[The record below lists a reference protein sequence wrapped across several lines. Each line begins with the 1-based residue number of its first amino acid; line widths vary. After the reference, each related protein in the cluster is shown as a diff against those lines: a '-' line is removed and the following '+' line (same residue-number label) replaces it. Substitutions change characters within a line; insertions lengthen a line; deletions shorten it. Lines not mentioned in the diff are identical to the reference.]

1 MKLLQTLIPGADA
14 ATDTTIKAT
23 GELASM
29 DSINKALTDSLAN
42 INSLGDLGA
51 VVTGQNPLIKNAL
64 ASLIDLGI
72 RFLPKLIVALL
83 VWWLGWKLVKLLT
96 KGMKR
101 MFERKN
107 VDPSLH
113 TFLIS
118 IVNVLLKILTFLMV
132 MGIVGIQATSFIAIL
147 GALGLAIGMALQG
160 TLQNFAGG
168 VIILLMK
175 PFKVGD
181 YIETGNYAGYVTDI
195 RIFHTIMKP
204 FNGRTIVIPNSELAT
219 KSLTN
224 HTKEPYIRLS
234 AEVSVAYGTDPK
246 IVKEVLWDVVHNYEN
261 TISDVDKKPLVLKE
275 PKGSSIYLTKLG
287 DSSVNY
293 TILMWCTI
301 ENYWTV
307 WGKMYEDLY
316 NALNAAHIPI
326 PFPQID
332 VHLDRPNNKVSFSR

>member
-1 MKLLQTLIPGADA
+1 
-14 ATDTTIKAT
+14 
-23 GELASM
+23 M
-29 DSINKALTDSLAN
+29 DSVHKAVADSLSN

-64 ASLIDLGI
+64 TSLTDLGV

-83 VWWLGWKLVKLLT
+83 IWWLGWKLVKLLT

-101 MFERKN
+101 MFEKKK

-118 IVNVLLKILTFLMV
+118 IVNVLLKVLIFLMV

-147 GALGLAIGMALQG
+147 GAIGLAIGMALQG

-181 YIETGNYAGYVTDI
+181 YIETGSFAGYVTDI

-224 HTKEPYIRLS
+224 HTKEPFLRLT
-234 AEVSVAYGTDPK
+234 AEVSVAHGTDPQK
-246 IVKEVLWDVVHNYEN
+246 VKEVLWDVVHKYEN
-261 TISDVDKKPLVLKE
+261 MVSDVDKKPLVLTE
-275 PKGSSIYLTKLG
+275 PKSSAIYLTKLSE
-287 DSSVNY
+287 SSVIY
-293 TILMWCTI
+293 TIWMWCTV

-307 WGKMYEDLY
+307 WGTMYEDFY
-316 NALNAAHIPI
+316 NALHAAKIPI
-326 PFPQID
+326 PFPQLDI
-332 VHLDRPNNKVSFSR
+332 HLKRQSLL